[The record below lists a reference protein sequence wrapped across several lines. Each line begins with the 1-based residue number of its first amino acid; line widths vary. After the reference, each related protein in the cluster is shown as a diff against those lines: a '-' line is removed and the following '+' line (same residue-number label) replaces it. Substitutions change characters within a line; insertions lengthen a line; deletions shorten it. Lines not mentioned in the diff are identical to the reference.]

1 MWEVKRQE
9 KSAYCKCHSPLW
21 FHGDCRAY
29 PPPTHTHTTHPH
41 RHPCTSPG
49 ITPTRLQLWVCNPL
63 VLSPWHRD
71 FLSTDAWLQCL
82 CLPLL
87 VILCYYMVLLT
98 LETTQASPKGLIF
111 PCLSRR
117 VLSDLAML
125 DKLVERTGSVAPSVH
140 MAAPF
145 LCVLVVQSP
154 GWLRICLGLW

>member
-1 MWEVKRQE
+1 MREVKRQE
-9 KSAYCKCHSPLW
+9 KSAYCKCHSALW

-29 PPPTHTHTTHPH
+29 PPTHTHTTHPH

-49 ITPTRLQLWVCNPL
+49 ITPTRLWLWVCNL
-63 VLSPWHRD
+63 WSCLLGTGD
-71 FLSTDAWLQCL
+71 FIATDAWLQCL

-87 VILCYYMVLLT
+87 VILCYYMVLLS

-125 DKLVERTGSVAPSVH
+125 DQLVERTGSVAPSVH
-140 MAAPF
+140 AAAPF
-145 LCVLVVQSP
+145 LCVLLVQSP
-154 GWLRICLGLW
+154 GWLGICLGLW